1 MRRLLDR
8 LGVPGVL
15 AIGLLLAC
23 AAFHFSALVPA
34 ERELAAQRATGT
46 ARARADVRPVA
57 FDARGEELERFYALF
72 PSVESLA
79 DQLETLYALA
89 RKSGLELAQGEYR
102 IDKPSAGLTAY
113 RVVLPVR
120 GSYAQVRSFTGAA
133 LSRMPFVS
141 LDALRF
147 ERRKSAETQ
156 LEAQLRL
163 TVYLNPSR
171 EKP

>member
-23 AAFHFSALVPA
+23 LAFHFSALVPA
-34 ERELAAQRATGT
+34 ERELAAQRAAGAT
-46 ARARADVRPVA
+46 RARADVRPVGY
-57 FDARGEELERFYALF
+57 DARGEELERFYALF
-72 PSVESLA
+72 PPVDGLA
-79 DQLETLYALA
+79 DELETLYALA
-89 RKSGLELAQGEYR
+89 RKNGLELQQGEYR
-102 IDKPSAGLTAY
+102 IDRSPGALAAY

-120 GSYAQVRSFTGAA
+120 GSYAQVRAFTGAV
-133 LSRMPFVS
+133 LTRMPFVS

-163 TVYLNPSR
+163 TVYLNSSR